1 MAKLNSFILTLWF
14 LILPISCS
22 LRECR
27 RRQPGQVEEGGS
39 AALYVFGD
47 SFLDSGN
54 NDYINT
60 TALYLANFWP
70 YGETFFHF
78 PTGRF
83 SDGRLMSDFIAEYAK
98 LPLTRPFLQPGIEKD
113 YYYYKNGVNFASA
126 GAGALV
132 GTFQGLV
139 ISLSEQLNFYRTV
152 VGGLRQKLGDVE
164 SKKTLSKAVYLFS
177 IGTNDYT
184 SIFLQNSNILSHYS
198 KSTYVGM
205 VIGNLTIAIKEV
217 YGRGGRKFGFL
228 NLGPLGCLPAIRI
241 LGPDHQGINGGC
253 LEEEASTLAKLHNE
267 ALSIMLSELE
277 SQLKDFRYS
286 LYDFHTNLR
295 ERMDHPSKYGF
306 KEGMTAC
313 CGTGEFRGEFSCG
326 GRRPVKE
333 FELCD
338 NPAEYVFWD
347 SIHLT
352 EEAYQQMAAQMWA
365 GGGPHA
371 VKPYNLKTL
380 FECLH

>member
-113 YYYYKNGVNFASA
+113 YYYFKSGVNFASA

-139 ISLSEQLNFYRTV
+139 ISLSEQLNFYRKV

-205 VIGNLTIAIKEV
+205 VIGNLTIAIRKKEDWPSANEKNDKRLYSEWSNV
-217 YGRGGRKFGFL
+217 QISQKPPNIPNHLRGNLLIRLLKMVKYEPLTSVKYPRKL
-228 NLGPLGCLPAIRI
+228 
-241 LGPDHQGINGGC
+241 
-253 LEEEASTLAKLHNE
+253 
-267 ALSIMLSELE
+267 
-277 SQLKDFRYS
+277 
-286 LYDFHTNLR
+286 
-295 ERMDHPSKYGF
+295 
-306 KEGMTAC
+306 
-313 CGTGEFRGEFSCG
+313 
-326 GRRPVKE
+326 
-333 FELCD
+333 
-338 NPAEYVFWD
+338 
-347 SIHLT
+347 
-352 EEAYQQMAAQMWA
+352 
-365 GGGPHA
+365 
-371 VKPYNLKTL
+371 
-380 FECLH
+380 